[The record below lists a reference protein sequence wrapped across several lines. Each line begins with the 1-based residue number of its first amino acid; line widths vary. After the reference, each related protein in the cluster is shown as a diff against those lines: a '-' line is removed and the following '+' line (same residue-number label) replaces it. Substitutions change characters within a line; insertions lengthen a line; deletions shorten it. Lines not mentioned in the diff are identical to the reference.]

1 MASFSALQEDN
12 FQKKVGPKRIFP
24 SDFFKL
30 GSKKLYLLLAEKM
43 VVCSLFV
50 LFVGTFSDFGLL
62 FF

>member
-12 FQKKVGPKRIFP
+12 FQKKFGPKRIFP
-24 SDFFKL
+24 SDFLKIGLKNTLFTF
-30 GSKKLYLLLAEKM
+30 GRKM
-43 VVCSLFV
+43 VVCSLFI